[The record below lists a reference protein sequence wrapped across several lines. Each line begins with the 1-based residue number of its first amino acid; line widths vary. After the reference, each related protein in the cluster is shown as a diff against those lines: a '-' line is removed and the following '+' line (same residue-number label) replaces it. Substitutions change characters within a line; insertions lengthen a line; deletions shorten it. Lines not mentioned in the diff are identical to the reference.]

1 MKFFHYI
8 PKSKRGGV
16 TIAHELI
23 EHRQGKTVIFAFA
36 QVSDKDAYCKK
47 IGRDIALNNYIK
59 GNTIKLVVKG
69 SKKNIQSRVEKELWA
84 LAHTVYKVQAQH
96 GN

>member
-23 EHRQGKTVIFAFA
+23 EHNQGKTLVLAFA
-36 QVSDKDAYCKK
+36 QVSDKDTYCKK
-47 IGRDIALNNYIK
+47 IGRDVALNNYVK
-59 GNTIKLVVKG
+59 GNTLKLVVKG
-69 SKKNIQSRVEKELWA
+69 SKKNIQARVEKQ
-84 LAHTVYKVQAQH
+84 LAMLAFNFYWMQSSH

>member
-23 EHRQGKTVIFAFA
+23 EHNQGKTVIFSFA

-47 IGRDIALNNYIK
+47 VGRDIALNNYIK

-84 LAHTVYKVQAQH
+84 LAYTIYKVQAH
-96 GN
+96 HVN